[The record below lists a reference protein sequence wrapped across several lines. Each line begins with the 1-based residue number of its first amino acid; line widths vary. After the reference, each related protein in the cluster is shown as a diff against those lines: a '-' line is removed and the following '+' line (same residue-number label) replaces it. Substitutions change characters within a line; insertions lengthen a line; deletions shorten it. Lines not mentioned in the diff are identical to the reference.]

1 MTFLITGNDAQEIK
15 SLYYCY
21 LVLLFGNF
29 YSNKEIA
36 DVS

>member
-15 SLYYCY
+15 SL
-21 LVLLFGNF
+21 LPLIRIAIGNF